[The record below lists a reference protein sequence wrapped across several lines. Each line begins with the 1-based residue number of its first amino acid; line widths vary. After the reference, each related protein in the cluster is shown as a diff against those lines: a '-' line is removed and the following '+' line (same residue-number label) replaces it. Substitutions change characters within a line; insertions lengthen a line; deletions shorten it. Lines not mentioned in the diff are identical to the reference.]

1 MSHTLP
7 SLSGRP
13 EVDVWLLSIWLN
25 VSGQVVADCYGLD
38 IRDIQV
44 CRVLCALCP
53 LFLNLALCQ
62 MRVCFFPMWSVVF
75 SLQALLLRHYI
86 WLLASVILFFV
97 SNLIKL
103 ITCKLCARRIS
114 WHEPMNCWDCYH
126 SVLLKHAV
134 LFIHRL
140 SSVSLCAK
148 KKKARL
154 LLQTIACITTLW
166 TCLCL
171 IPKPSPS
178 ALAVFVKV
186 LSFPAPLAGIRA
198 VCSWL
203 EDAFTLSSSVQLS
216 WCYQTCLLAENLLSY
231 PCGHGFALWLW
242 FKLFLMSQPSLT
254 IKLIL
259 PVFVNGVCN

>member
-1 MSHTLP
+1 MW
-7 SLSGRP
+7 
-13 EVDVWLLSIWLN
+13 VLSIWLN
-25 VSGQVVADCYGLD
+25 VSDQVVADCYGLD

-86 WLLASVILFFV
+86 WLLASVIFIFCIQ
-97 SNLIKL
+97 SDKADNLQAV
-103 ITCKLCARRIS
+103 CEENS

-203 EDAFTLSSSVQLS
+203 EDAFTLSSSNCPVELVLS
-216 WCYQTCLLAENLLSY
+216 NLCFS
-231 PCGHGFALWLW
+231 
-242 FKLFLMSQPSLT
+242 
-254 IKLIL
+254 
-259 PVFVNGVCN
+259 